1 MRARAGDL
9 DPVEPIHFRKPHISV
24 HPRHFGGDHLMHLC
38 EGIAIVLHEIWGG
51 FEIVR
56 AFPAINHSEMRASLI
71 QDRGQGGCFCR
82 ASGRA
87 VLMRQME
94 SKFVLIVLDGVER
107 RQLLRGMAG
116 ETPRI

>member
-1 MRARAGDL
+1 MRGSASSVVRIA
-9 DPVEPIHFRKPHISV
+9 PIHFRKPHMSV

-71 QDRGQGGCFCR
+71 QDWGQGGCFGW
-82 ASGRA
+82 ASGWA

-94 SKFVLIVLDGVER
+94 TKFVLIVLDGVER